1 MIINTKDT
9 GGHWP
14 LPEAQAL
21 VNFPTTTDF
30 SWEVATLIFIASPP
44 PIPGDEIVK
53 ACINKIGVK
62 AF

>member
-21 VNFPTTTDF
+21 VNFPTTTDL

-44 PIPGDEIVK
+44 IPGEEIVE
-53 ACINKIGVK
+53 A
-62 AF
+62 